1 MALKDLDEAR
11 IYKKELREKKS
22 INKMLYRQE
31 IPLENLKG
39 LFPNANIEESDVNN
53 INKAMK
59 FGDKD
64 KYSEFIA
71 LCVQHR
77 DILSDPDCPDFI
89 SYVEAMK
96 FISYLNVGKRFDEA
110 YALTKSQTDEEI
122 REMMLSE
129 LPSVK
134 DKLKHKA
141 SLYSRSKLVVK
152 LKKMLD
158 IPYNL
163 MFANFGY
170 QAIEVLHKEMTEAHL
185 AKDRI
190 QAADRL
196 LAHIEPKLEQ
206 MNNIQVNVN
215 TGESKSIVDSYKEA
229 LLDFT
234 KQQLDLIKQDK
245 ENVKQ
250 IINVTPKGEEND

>member
-1 MALKDLDEAR
+1 MALKDLDNAR
-11 IYKKELREKKS
+11 IYKKELKEKKS

-39 LFPNANIEESDVNN
+39 LFPNANIEESDVND
-53 INKAMK
+53 INKVMK

-77 DILSDPDCPDFI
+77 DILSDPDCSDFI

-122 REMMLSE
+122 REMMLSD
-129 LPSVK
+129 LPSTK

-215 TGESKSIVDSYKEA
+215 MGETKSIVDSYKEA
-229 LLDFT
+229 LEALA
-234 KQQLDLIKQDK
+234 QQGK
-245 ENVKQ
+245 EALKNQTVEAKEILNLNV
-250 IINVTPKGEEND
+250 IGENND

>member
-1 MALKDLDEAR
+1 MTKCYEGDTKTISKNGISEKIDSQYLPKNYLDN
-11 IYKKELREKKS
+11 IFGKEL
-22 INKMLYRQE
+22 I
-31 IPLENLKG
+31 G
-39 LFPNANIEESDVNN
+39 ESDVKK
-53 INKAMK
+53 INSLLEENSTERYSQFLATAIEHKDLIRLGYCSDIITYLRALK
-59 FGDKD
+59 F
-64 KYSEFIA
+64 
-71 LCVQHR
+71 V
-77 DILSDPDCPDFI
+77 
-89 SYVEAMK
+89 SYHTAGCSHE
-96 FISYLNVGKRFDEA
+96 EA
-110 YALTKSQTDEEI
+110 YRKSHLDNREVVELALSKSPTDKEELRRQALLFAKSKI
-122 REMMLSE
+122 
-129 LPSVK
+129 VA
-134 DKLKHKA
+134 KLQEQ
-141 SLYSRSKLVVK
+141 
-152 LKKMLD
+152 LD
-158 IPYNL
+158 IPYYL
-163 MFANFGY
+163 MFAGYGY
-170 QAIEVLHKEMTEAHL
+170 QAIEVLHKEMREASL

>member
-1 MALKDLDEAR
+1 
-11 IYKKELREKKS
+11 
-22 INKMLYRQE
+22 
-31 IPLENLKG
+31 
-39 LFPNANIEESDVNN
+39 
-53 INKAMK
+53 
-59 FGDKD
+59 
-64 KYSEFIA
+64 
-71 LCVQHR
+71 
-77 DILSDPDCPDFI
+77 
-89 SYVEAMK
+89 
-96 FISYLNVGKRFDEA
+96 
-110 YALTKSQTDEEI
+110 
-122 REMMLSE
+122 
-129 LPSVK
+129 
-134 DKLKHKA
+134 
-141 SLYSRSKLVVK
+141 
-152 LKKMLD
+152 
-158 IPYNL
+158 
-163 MFANFGY
+163 MFAGYGY
-170 QAIEVLHKEMTEAHL
+170 QAIEVLHKEMKEASL